1 MPNQKIYI
9 TGMDAATGKLTL
21 SDKGKTKVGSKWKFR
36 KITWK
41 IDYSKVKSFKIE
53 GKQSYNP
60 FEESPPTNFDDK
72 VDLTVRKDE
81 PAIEWEYSIHWK
93 DEDGKITVSDPI
105 ISISPSYL
113 HDEEE

>member
-9 TGMDAATGKLTL
+9 NGMDAAAKLTL
-21 SDKGKTKVGSKWKFR
+21 SDKGKTKVGSKWKYR

-41 IDYSKVKSFKIE
+41 IDYSKVKSFKIV

-60 FEESPPTNFDDK
+60 FEELPPTDYDDK
-72 VDLTVRKDE
+72 VDLTVSKDE
-81 PAIEWEYSIHWK
+81 PDIEWEYSIHWK
-93 DEDGKITVSDPI
+93 DENGNTTVSDPI

-113 HDEEE
+113 HNGEE